1 MMLMLFLSLQ
11 NTALSQSIN
20 YEHIYTAKTGQI
32 DKYLVRYIQ
41 TFDNPCIIVQ
51 TIAPGTG
58 GEVIKTKEI
67 CSIEGK
73 KIENEYA
80 DVDLKNGSF
89 EDNMLLLEIGI
100 TPITPTGETIK
111 ICTISLL
118 GDTPQEIQCKTK

>member
-1 MMLMLFLSLQ
+1 MLIFILSIQ
-11 NTALSQSIN
+11 NTALSQNIN
-20 YEHIYTAKTGQI
+20 YDKIYTAKTGQI

-67 CSIEGK
+67 CSIEEK
-73 KIENEYA
+73 KIEDEYT
-80 DVDLKNGSF
+80 DVDLKDGSF
-89 EDNMLLLEIGI
+89 EDNVLLLEIGI
-100 TPITPTGETIK
+100 TPTTTTGEIIK